1 MQRVCRSSK
10 IIKNDSKIVFYV
22 HCLWCLQPRRGVSW
36 DDCVTGMLA
45 YHGMQTAEDT
55 KPFGLQTAKGFIRVY
70 FLNKRKKSERS
81 INL

>member
-1 MQRVCRSSK
+1 MQRVWRISPKLSK
-10 IIKNDSKIVFYV
+10 IIQKLFFMFIAFGVCN
-22 HCLWCLQPRRGVSW
+22 LRRGVSW

-70 FLNKRKKSERS
+70 FLKKKE
-81 INL
+81 IGKKY